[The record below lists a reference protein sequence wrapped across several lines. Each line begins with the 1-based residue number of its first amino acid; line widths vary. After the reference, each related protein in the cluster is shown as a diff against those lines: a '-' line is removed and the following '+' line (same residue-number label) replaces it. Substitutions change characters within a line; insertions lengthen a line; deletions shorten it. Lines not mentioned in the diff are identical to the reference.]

1 MTARWVLGGQDPGFP
16 AKEGAKEEIKNVS
29 RGGGDQDFV
38 KKVCLKV
45 VEVEARPTPR
55 P

>member
-1 MTARWVLGGQDPGFP
+1 MSAFHVCFP
-16 AKEGAKEEIKNVS
+16 EQTKKTKIKNVS